1 VSADF
6 EEPQPIADES
16 KGAIESDDAVVE
28 PTDLAA
34 DDEETVDGETVDGET
49 VDGETVD
56 GETVDGETVDGETV
70 DGETAGA
77 DVAPKVDATIRLD
90 QFLKLSQVAQ
100 TGGHAKVMIQSG
112 EVLVNGDVETR
123 RRRKLV
129 PGDEIEVDGERYV
142 IFDDGE

>member
-34 DDEETVDGETVDGET
+34 DDE
-49 VDGETVD
+49 
-56 GETVDGETVDGETV
+56 ETVDGETV